1 MGTLYKI
8 TSPSGKAYI
17 GITSKTT
24 EQRWAKHKEHAIGKR
39 TAGALY
45 AALRKYG
52 CDNFTVE
59 TLVIADNWEYLC
71 DLEKR
76 VICAYNTKYPFG
88 YNITDGGE
96 GVIGPRSNEIKLRI
110 SIAQQ
115 KRFQN
120 SEQRALMAQ
129 YALKSADAARE
140 RHAANK
146 VDGLAPWQQRKRAN
160 AVRNGS
166 AEHKAL
172 ISERTKAA
180 MASPEVRAKIAA
192 AVAKKLADPEWR
204 NKISRSKTGRKIGP
218 RSEETKKKQSEAM
231 KAVWAKRKVIH
242 EN

>member
-1 MGTLYKI
+1 MGALYQL
-8 TSPSGKAYI
+8 TSPSGKSYI

-24 EQRWAKHKEHAIGKR
+24 EERWAKHKEQAIGKR
-39 TAGALY
+39 TAGVLY

-52 CDNFTVE
+52 YETFKIK
-59 TLVIADNWEYLC
+59 TLVIADDWEYLC
-71 DLEKR
+71 HLEKK
-76 VICAYNTKYPFG
+76 VICLYNTKAPFG
-88 YNITDGGE
+88 YNVTDGGE
-96 GVIGPRSNEIKLRI
+96 GVLGPRSEEVKLRI
-110 SIAQQ
+110 ALAQQ
-115 KRFQN
+115 KRFQDPT
-120 SEQRALMAQ
+120 QRALMAQ
-129 YALKSADAARE
+129 YAAQSGKLAKE

-160 AVRNGS
+160 ALRNGS

-192 AVAKKLADPEWR
+192 AVAKKSADPEWR

-231 KAVWAKRKVIH
+231 KALWAKRKAAN
-242 EN
+242 ET